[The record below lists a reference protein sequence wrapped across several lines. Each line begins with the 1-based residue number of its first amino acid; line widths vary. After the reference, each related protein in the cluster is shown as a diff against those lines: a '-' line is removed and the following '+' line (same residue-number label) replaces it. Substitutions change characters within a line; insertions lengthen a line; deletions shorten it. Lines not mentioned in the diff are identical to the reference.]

1 MSERTRFQSQILLQL
16 SRLARW
22 CSGLARS
29 YSSKR
34 KGLHRSVRLRSNTCT
49 STTRFRKFR
58 GTEFRA
64 LGQDSRFE
72 SSFANSDPR
81 LVEQIKP
88 NYFGG
93 ANFEARTV
101 KDIIEPAKSISNK
114 VSVRAALDQ
123 MQAQATDSSPVVDQ
137 CGELLGIL
145 SKNKMNRNVGGFGH
159 DPKTE
164 PVEAHIEKNNA
175 YCFEDQTIAEAEQ
188 MMLNA
193 KLGEV
198 FVVTR
203 EKLLVGTIN
212 IEAIA
217 QEGKKLGSR
226 LNSESLREQ
235 SI

>member
-1 MSERTRFQSQILLQL
+1 MGRAVCPPRGAIDFAATVNSLGKPASDT
-16 SRLARW
+16 
-22 CSGLARS
+22 
-29 YSSKR
+29 KR
-34 KGLHRSVRLRSNTCT
+34 M
-49 STTRFRKFR
+49 
-58 GTEFRA
+58 
-64 LGQDSRFE
+64 
-72 SSFANSDPR
+72 
-81 LVEQIKP
+81 EQKKP

-93 ANFEARTV
+93 ATCEGRTL
-101 KDIIEPAKSISNK
+101 KDILEPAKSISNR

-123 MQAQATDSSPVVDQ
+123 MQARATDSSPVVDQ

-164 PVEAHIEKNNA
+164 PVEAYIEKNNP
-175 YCFEDQTIAEAEQ
+175 YCFEDQTIAEAVQ
-188 MMLNA
+188 MMLTA

-217 QEGKKLGSR
+217 QGR
-226 LNSESLREQ
+226 A
-235 SI
+235 

>member
-1 MSERTRFQSQILLQL
+1 MSERTRFQSKILLQL

-29 YSSKR
+29 YSSRR
-34 KGLHRSVRLRSNTCT
+34 KGLHRWVRLRSNTCT
-49 STTRFRKFR
+49 SRTRFRKFR
-58 GTEFRA
+58 GTE
-64 LGQDSRFE
+64 SR
-72 SSFANSDPR
+72 
-81 LVEQIKP
+81 
-88 NYFGG
+88 
-93 ANFEARTV
+93 
-101 KDIIEPAKSISNK
+101 
-114 VSVRAALDQ
+114 ALDQ
-123 MQAQATDSSPVVDQ
+123 MQAQATDLSPVVDQ

-159 DPKTE
+159 DPHTE
-164 PVEAHIEKNNA
+164 PLEAYIEKNNA

-217 QEGKKLGSR
+217 QGR
-226 LNSESLREQ
+226 A
-235 SI
+235 